1 MFLLLYAEAEIIAVI
16 HRVSVRGE
24 GGGVG
29 KSKDFILA
37 CIGA

>member
-16 HRVSVRGE
+16 HRVSDRGE

-29 KSKDFILA
+29 KSNEFILA
-37 CIGA
+37 GLEA

>member
-16 HRVSVRGE
+16 HRVSDRGE
-24 GGGVG
+24 GGVG

-37 CIGA
+37 CIEA